1 MGVASILCPSA
12 LAAQLRQNNTG
23 SFLFP
28 EDTPQTGAPGA
39 ISGSS
44 AEAPEGHRLPELKT
58 GSLPPHTA
66 RSSDCRL
73 PQVSSRWVVL
83 RGICKGHRVR
93 VSPPTTPNL
102 QRVSA
107 QRTSSQGLAGASA
120 QISAG
125 IQGANPW
132 ERSLT

>member
-1 MGVASILCPSA
+1 MGVASILCPFA

-23 SFLFP
+23 NFLFP

-39 ISGSS
+39 ISGSF

-58 GSLPPHTA
+58 GRLPPHTA

-83 RGICKGHRVR
+83 RGIFKGHRVR
-93 VSPPTTPNL
+93 VPPPMTPNL
-102 QRVSA
+102 RRVSA

-132 ERSLT
+132 EWSLT

>member
-1 MGVASILCPSA
+1 MGVASILCPFA

-23 SFLFP
+23 NFLFP

-39 ISGSS
+39 ISGSF

-58 GSLPPHTA
+58 GRLPPHTA

-83 RGICKGHRVR
+83 RGIFKGHRVR
-93 VSPPTTPNL
+93 VPPPRDPQSAEGLSTENL
-102 QRVSA
+102 IP
-107 QRTSSQGLAGASA
+107 GLG
-120 QISAG
+120 
-125 IQGANPW
+125 
-132 ERSLT
+132 RSLCSNQCWNPRSKSL